1 MQTVIIGAQ
10 GQLGSEL
17 ARRLDAAVPL
27 GRSEIDIA
35 DAGSVAAAL
44 DERQPE
50 LVINAA
56 AYNLV
61 DRAEEE
67 PERAMAVNADGPRNL
82 ARWCAGHGATLVH
95 VSTDYVFGADSQRDW
110 PYSEEDAPGP
120 ISAYGRSKLAGERY
134 VRTECPRHFVVRTC
148 GLYGRSPTQQ
158 KGNFVSTM
166 LRLGRERDE
175 LRIVDDQR
183 CTPTSVADLAD
194 ALVALIETERYGLYH
209 ATNAGSATWREFA
222 EEIFRIA
229 GLQVRVVPISS
240 AEYGARAQR
249 PAYSVLDCT
258 RLASVLGR
266 PLPHWKTALA
276 EFLK

>member
-1 MQTVIIGAQ
+1 M
-10 GQLGSEL
+10 GSEL

-27 GRSEIDIA
+27 GRAEIDI
-35 DAGSVAAAL
+35 SVASSVQAAL
-44 DERQPE
+44 DAHRPQ

-82 ARWCAGHGATLVH
+82 ARWCAGHDAALVH
-95 VSTDYVFGADSQRDW
+95 VSTDYVFGDDPQRDQ
-110 PYSEEDAPGP
+110 PYTEEDTPGP
-120 ISAYGRSKLAGERY
+120 LSAYGRSKLAGEQF

-148 GLYGRSPTQQ
+148 GLYGRSPTLQ

-166 LRLGRERDE
+166 LRLGREREE

-194 ALVALIETERYGLYH
+194 ALLALIETEAYGLYH

-222 EEIFRIA
+222 EEIFRLA
-229 GLQVRVVPISS
+229 GLHVRVVPITS
-240 AEYGARAQR
+240 AEYGARALR

-258 RLASVLGR
+258 RLESLLGR
-266 PLPHWKTALA
+266 PLPHWKAALA